1 VEFRILGPLEVWL
14 EGEQIPLRGARQRAL
29 LAILILH
36 ANEIVSS
43 DRLIEDVWG
52 EEPPDSGDVTLRVR
66 ISQLRK
72 SLGAAGQAIVTR
84 APGYMI
90 VVERNQLDLHR
101 FEQLVAEAEKAEPAT
116 ASTKLRDALALWR
129 GPPLSEFTYEQ
140 FAQPGIAR
148 LEELRLIALEMRIDA
163 DLSLGRHREL
173 VPELESLVAQH
184 PLREGP
190 RRQLMLALYRSGR
203 QGDALE
209 LYRRTRQELV
219 GSLGIEPTPA
229 LQALEQAILRQDPDL
244 DFEPAPTAQR
254 SILVGPL
261 EPGRFQD
268 LAAIAEAL
276 ARHPPREL
284 ILAQLISSAADLP
297 EASTL
302 AREWRETLQARGV
315 SARSAAFT
323 SQQPGSDLVRI
334 ASEHDVDLA
343 LVDAPASLLDDDLL
357 RTLLIGA
364 PCDVGV
370 LVGRR
375 SGYEPGPV
383 LVPFAGAEHDWSAI
397 ELASWLARSQN
408 VPLRLAGP
416 LEDVRDS
423 SRLLASASLVIQRA
437 LGVAA
442 EPLLV
447 PPGVDGLLAAAAESA
462 LVVVGLSDRWRRDGL
477 GPVRLALAAEAPPPA
492 LIVRRGL
499 RPGGLAPPEGVTRFT
514 WSIAAR

>member
-1 VEFRILGPLEVWL
+1 L
-14 EGEQIPLRGARQRAL
+14 
-29 LAILILH
+29 
-36 ANEIVSS
+36 
-43 DRLIEDVWG
+43 
-52 EEPPDSGDVTLRVR
+52 
-66 ISQLRK
+66 
-72 SLGAAGQAIVTR
+72 
-84 APGYMI
+84 
-90 VVERNQLDLHR
+90 
-101 FEQLVAEAEKAEPAT
+101 
-116 ASTKLRDALALWR
+116 
-129 GPPLSEFTYEQ
+129 
-140 FAQPGIAR
+140 
-148 LEELRLIALEMRIDA
+148 
-163 DLSLGRHREL
+163 
-173 VPELESLVAQH
+173 
-184 PLREGP
+184 
-190 RRQLMLALYRSGR
+190 
-203 QGDALE
+203 
-209 LYRRTRQELV
+209 
-219 GSLGIEPTPA
+219 
-229 LQALEQAILRQDPDL
+229 
-244 DFEPAPTAQR
+244 
-254 SILVGPL
+254 
-261 EPGRFQD
+261 
-268 LAAIAEAL
+268 
-276 ARHPPREL
+276 
-284 ILAQLISSAADLP
+284 
-297 EASTL
+297 
-302 AREWRETLQARGV
+302 
-315 SARSAAFT
+315 
-323 SQQPGSDLVRI
+323 DLVRI